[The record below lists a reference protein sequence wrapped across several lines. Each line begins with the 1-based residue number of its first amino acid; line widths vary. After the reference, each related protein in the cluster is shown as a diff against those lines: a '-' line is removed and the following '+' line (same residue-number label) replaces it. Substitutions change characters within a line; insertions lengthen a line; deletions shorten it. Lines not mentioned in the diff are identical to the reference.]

1 MAVCKETME
10 TLQDDGMEINGTQML
25 GGHST
30 LLKVNQFLCFSL
42 RRPASQVMSK
52 HRDRYIG
59 LAQ

>member
-1 MAVCKETME
+1 MAGCKKTME
-10 TLQDDGMEINGTQML
+10 TLQGDRIEINGTKVL

-52 HRDRYIG
+52 YRARYIG
-59 LAQ
+59 LVQ